1 MAAPIKVTDKIHRAE
16 LLIDFHS
23 LLGTSEHISDLEKKQ
38 SKEAAFDIIFSLSK
52 EDQFKLFEYRFKKEA
67 ARKSIRGKF
76 DMDELEKLAQQTT
89 GKRLIELEI
98 EALKQNAD
106 FYTGKIDTIKRV
118 DTGKMVGDYLDGGQN
133 HQSGAKIKRHLDQ
146 LLNLDVSERVKV
158 KK

>member
-1 MAAPIKVTDKIHRAE
+1 MARPIKVSEKIKDLE
-16 LLIDFHS
+16 S
-23 LLGTSEHISDLEKKQ
+23 LLNAYSSLATSEYAPDGQRWKEVCFDL
-38 SKEAAFDIIFSLSK
+38 IFSLSK
-52 EDQFKLFEYRFKKEA
+52 EEQAQLFAHRAKKDA
-67 ARKSIRGKF
+67 AAKSIRAKF

-146 LLNLDVSERVKV
+146 LLNLDVSDRVKV